1 MESKLVYKNI
11 FTDADC
17 DWISQESKNVL
28 DISNAITGEGDD
40 GKVSSFRKSQTGFI
54 SYNNQDHAD
63 LWNYVSNALWNVV
76 NDANRTNFG
85 FDVSFLDSIQYTIY
99 NEGGDH
105 YDWHMDTFLETPN
118 AYHRKL
124 SVTVQLSNSNEYTGG
139 DFELNDGTGN
149 TLPNDIRDRGTVLVF
164 PSFLMHRVTPV
175 TQGTRE
181 TLVAWFEGRKFK

>member
-1 MESKLVYKNI
+1 M
-11 FTDADC
+11 
-17 DWISQESKNVL
+17 
-28 DISNAITGEGDD
+28 
-40 GKVSSFRKSQTGFI
+40 
-54 SYNNQDHAD
+54 
-63 LWNYVSNALWNVV
+63 
-76 NDANRTNFG
+76 NFNTTY
-85 FDVSFLDSIQYTIY
+85 LESIQYTIY
-99 NEGGDH
+99 ESGGDH

>member
-1 MESKLVYKNI
+1 METKLVYKNI

-139 DFELNDGTGN
+139 DFELNDGGV
-149 TLPNDIRDRGTVLVF
+149 IRTIC
-164 PSFLMHRVTPV
+164 
-175 TQGTRE
+175 
-181 TLVAWFEGRKFK
+181 FEIKPGVKEYSNRNLLYVVVNSPAFWKYLDSN